1 MDMSSAEIGGIPAK
15 VLKYNLLSIACLTGR
30 FSCFASFG
38 THKHPVFKVAVIT
51 KVSRTAEG
59 AKSFALRC
67 ESGGVDFVEA
77 SGLRNV
83 QMACDR

>member
-1 MDMSSAEIGGIPAK
+1 MSSAEICGIPAK
-15 VLKYNLLSIACLTGR
+15 VLKYNLSIDRIFGMS
-30 FSCFASFG
+30 FPCFASFG
-38 THKHPVFKVAVIT
+38 TCKHPVFKVAVIT